1 MEFPSAPASTNE
13 TIELGKKLYEENGCL
28 KCHGNL
34 GRGDGPSAPTLVD
47 DFGHPI
53 RAADLSQRWTFRGG
67 PSREDIFRT
76 MTTGLNGTPMPS
88 FADALTP
95 DKRWAITDFIASLS
109 SEDGPGYT
117 NLVVAKYAL
126 DPIDLAKGAASFE
139 AAPVARFPII
149 GQITEPGRQFHPP
162 ATSVRVQ
169 AIYDTESIAVLVRW
183 HDLRADNTGKN
194 DPSLA
199 VPIEEEEEG
208 GRPSKSDQAAQAA
221 GGRSRPLCGNR
232 SGADRPAIGVQR
244 RGRDSGPER
253 RPDGRAQALLHLRRR
268 PELRRSLVLRSGPPG
283 ADSVHRPGQR
293 GSCRERHR
301 RSHGCRELRPGRMVG
316 HLQAAASPERG
327 RRVHI
332 RGVPADRLS
341 RSGTGSRAIVA
352 TSAVSRRGT
361 RSTWSPKWSHR
372 RSARWRGRRCSFSS
386 SNYS

>member
-67 PSREDIFRT
+67 SSREDIFRT

-199 VPIEEEEEG
+199 VPIEEEEEAG
-208 GRPSKSDQAAQAA
+208 APSKDDQQLPRPRPQQTPLRKPQRRRPPRHRSSTTRSRFRFRARSRRARASPTSSSATPRTPSISGTSIWGARSRFSSPAGEARILPRTTPAISRVSRATTRANGRSSSSGRFAQARA
-221 GGRSRPLCGNR
+221 PRSRP
-232 SGADRPAIGVQR
+232 
-244 RGRDSGPER
+244 E
-253 RPDGRAQALLHLRRR
+253 
-268 PELRRSLVLRSGPPG
+268 
-283 ADSVHRPGQR
+283 
-293 GSCRERHR
+293 GSCR
-301 RSHGCRELRPGRMVG
+301 
-316 HLQAAASPERG
+316 SP
-327 RRVHI
+327 
-332 RGVPADRLS
+332 S

-361 RSTWSPKWSHR
+361 RSTWSPKSSHR